1 MAVRPARNTATRD
14 QHRRTIAR
22 SKPPCG
28 ICGDPIDY
36 AIPYRAD
43 DGTVNLDAY
52 VVDHVLPVH
61 HGGPDTLDNK
71 QAAHARCNRAK
82 SDNLPAP
89 PEPTEWLTHRR
100 WW

>member
-1 MAVRPARNTATRD
+1 MGPKLRNTATRD
-14 QHRRTIAR
+14 QHRRAIAR
-22 SKPPCG
+22 TRPPCG

-52 VVDHVLPVH
+52 VVDHVIPLNR
-61 HGGPDTLDNK
+61 GGPDTLENK
-71 QAAHARCNRAK
+71 TAAHARCNRAK
-82 SDNLPAP
+82 SDNLPEL
-89 PEPTEWLTHRR
+89 PEPTSGLTHRR